1 MNNLHILHL
10 LLFAFT
16 RFEGLKAR
24 AEADLDARRER
35 LAAKLYAEESQLQE
49 ELISSKETPEER
61 RAALEARARALMEQR
76 ENERVHFAEQMLY
89 RQWREGCD
97 GVRAGDS
104 RAITVATVEAR
115 GSQIAEKAAAM
126 DAELREK
133 KEFDEMYERERLKKE
148 KRYAMEVKLRKE
160 RDEQALRVLDEQC
173 ADIHER
179 RLEQEQVVKQDVAE
193 MKARWAAEERAHQAE
208 VAARLERNKVI
219 GEELQAFNVQK
230 QAELAQI
237 KARDEAFDMQL
248 INEALRQAQEEEDR
262 ENELKDRK
270 KEQDRM
276 YRTHLTML
284 MVKEAEDE
292 SERDRLIEE
301 QQLKYEAKRQAQ
313 KDAEQ
318 AARDKLMA
326 EVHADRERQIAQK
339 ARERQLVAEEKIL
352 ERKRMEAEM
361 AEIAAIENEYQAEA
375 HAQSVQN
382 RLDIEAQIRYKESID
397 RKAKEDQA
405 QAWQGALQAEQDYQ
419 KMIEYDA
426 AQTRPVHP
434 NFARK
439 STKWFS

>member
-76 ENERVHFAEQMLY
+76 ESERVHFAEQMLY

-219 GEELQAFNVQK
+219 GEELQAFNLQK